1 MFDVINTSFTLCP
14 AEYIKNISKLESEKD
29 LALVSRYFDYCD
41 HQLESIVNDLNEL
54 ATTNESDLSVAD
66 FESVYQNLIENRLED
81 ITGEMFL
88 IQSLIAELDAKNPL
102 VKQAVERIDMVTAML
117 LVVPEKVEKTKC
129 LMRAFEA
136 TDDYAML

>member
-54 ATTNESDLSVAD
+54 ATTNESDLSVDD
-66 FESVYQNLIENRLED
+66 FERVYQNLIENRLED